1 MPHGFDF
8 PNGKSINKNRNCV
21 SNSES
26 VWQYR
31 GLGGCAP
38 RRRGSDQRSG
48 RAGGDFPLLKNEE
61 NMAENK
67 TGEIVIYQTENGQTK
82 IDVRFE
88 DETVWLTQ
96 AQLVDLY
103 GSSKANVSEHIKHI
117 FEEQELSKEA
127 TVRKFRTVQIEGS
140 RQVEREVECYNL
152 DMIIS
157 LGYRIKSK
165 VATQFRQWAT
175 KRLNEYIRKGFTM
188 DDERLKQAGGGDY
201 WKELLARIRDIR
213 SSEKVMYRQVLDLY
227 ATSADYNPKS
237 AESVAFFKMVQNKLH
252 YAVCK
257 QTAAEIIYDRADS
270 EKDFMGLT
278 SFKGADVTL
287 DDVRIA
293 KNYLS
298 EKELKKLNVL
308 VSAFFDVAE
317 YQAEN
322 HNVMHMSDYVEQLD
336 RTIHSV
342 GEDVLEGAGKISH
355 KKAMEKAEGEYRK
368 YQVKTL
374 SSVEK
379 AYIETLKELNKI
391 ENKGKKE

>member
-1 MPHGFDF
+1 
-8 PNGKSINKNRNCV
+8 
-21 SNSES
+21 
-26 VWQYR
+26 
-31 GLGGCAP
+31 
-38 RRRGSDQRSG
+38 
-48 RAGGDFPLLKNEE
+48 
-61 NMAENK
+61 MAENK
-67 TGEIVIYQTENGQTK
+67 TGEIVIYQTEKGQTK

-96 AQLVDLY
+96 QQMAELY
-103 GSSKANVSEHIKHI
+103 QTSRTNIVEHIKHI
-117 FEEQELSKEA
+117 YEEEELDSDS
-127 TVRKFRTVQIEGS
+127 TCRKFRQVQNEGNRNVS
-140 RQVEREVECYNL
+140 REIPFYNL

-188 DDERLKQAGGGDY
+188 DDERLKEAGGGDY

-227 ATSADYNPKS
+227 ATSVDYNPKS

-252 YAVCK
+252 YAVNR

-270 EKDFMGLT
+270 EKEFMGLT

-287 DDVRIA
+287 EDVRIA

-298 EKELKKLNVL
+298 EKELKKLNAL
-308 VSAFFDVAE
+308 VSAFFDIAE

-322 HNVMHMSDYVEQLD
+322 HNEMHMSDYVEQLD
-336 RTIHSV
+336 RTIKSV
-342 GEDVLEGAGKISH
+342 GEEVLEGAGKISH

-379 AYIETLKELNKI
+379 AYIETLKELKSI